1 MQFSTPDGTDIS
13 VELDAVTPP
22 MFFEARKTI
31 FESTMAS
38 QEHFK
43 SLPPEEQ
50 QAITERVRRACECMY
65 DTVDDWLPDAFD
77 LSAPGSVIS
86 INFKMLLSNIK
97 KEALANMEATSFRVR
112 ELRDELSKLIAED
125 DDEAGDS

>member
-1 MQFSTPDGTDIS
+1 MQFSTPDGTEIK

-31 FESTMAS
+31 FENTMAS
-38 QEHFK
+38 QAYFK

-50 QAITERVRRACECMY
+50 QAIIERVRRACECMY
-65 DTVDDWLPDAFD
+65 DSVEDWIPDAFD
-77 LSAPGSVIS
+77 LSSPGSVIS

-97 KEALANMEATSFRVR
+97 DEAMANIEATSFRVR
-112 ELRDELSKLIAED
+112 ELREELSALLAED
-125 DDEAGDS
+125 EDEAGDS